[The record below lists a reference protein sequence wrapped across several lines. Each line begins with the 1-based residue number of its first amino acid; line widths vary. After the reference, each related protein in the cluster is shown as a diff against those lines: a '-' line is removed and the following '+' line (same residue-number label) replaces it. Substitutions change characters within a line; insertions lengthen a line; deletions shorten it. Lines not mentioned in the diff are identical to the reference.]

1 MVAHTEYIQCVRCHA
16 KSCVYIIP
24 FDLYN
29 KLMKSVHC
37 YSFSYNRILRLR
49 DLGIIPETKEL
60 ANIRIMFESRQPVY
74 CEAPVPA
81 RQKSP
86 TVVTQ
91 YHSTIRLPTH
101 ILLAQ
106 LLLYNILNRI
116 DEEKFEG
123 F

>member
-1 MVAHTEYIQCVRCHA
+1 MVAHIEYIQCVRCHA

-37 YSFSYNRILRLR
+37 YSTSCNRILRLT
-49 DLGIIPETKEL
+49 DVGITPETKEL
-60 ANIRIMFESRQPVY
+60 ANIRIMFESRQPIY

-81 RQKSP
+81 RQNSS

-101 ILLAQ
+101 TLLAQ
-106 LLLYNILNRI
+106 LLLHSILNRI
-116 DEEKFEG
+116 DEEQFQG